1 MEILSCVVFAYTH
14 EFLVCGIDLHI
25 MSTRKDV
32 SRASGMDYLH
42 ERAEES
48 RHNEILAYL
57 MFMAGAIFF
66 VGGLIET
73 VVTTENPDW
82 FLFFPY
88 KITPH
93 AYSLLGLSMVL
104 SGFTLLVL
112 GIVLGI
118 HYSLDRAVYLSQ
130 LKEVYADRVSK
141 EWNRSSVSHELKNLS
156 IEQPKVEGTNDLK
169 ECTRYLIEKQGLS
182 EADARSYCEMLGNRW
197 RELVESNEE
206 T

>member
-1 MEILSCVVFAYTH
+1 MPS
-14 EFLVCGIDLHI
+14 
-25 MSTRKDV
+25 RKNV
-32 SRASGMDYLH
+32 SSFSGMDYLH
-42 ERAEES
+42 EKAEES
-48 RHNEILAYL
+48 RHNETLAYL

-66 VGGLIET
+66 VGGLLET

-112 GIVLGI
+112 GIVLGV
-118 HYSLDRAVYLSQ
+118 HYALDRALYMNQ
-130 LKEVYADRVSK
+130 LKEAYADKVSK
-141 EWNRSSVSHELKNLS
+141 EWNRPSFGRELKIPSMKRPNLK
-156 IEQPKVEGTNDLK
+156 ETNELK
-169 ECTRYLIEKQGLS
+169 ECMTFLMEKQDLNES
-182 EADARSYCEMLGNRW
+182 DSRSYCEMLGNRW
-197 RELVESNEE
+197 RELVDSSEK

>member
-1 MEILSCVVFAYTH
+1 
-14 EFLVCGIDLHI
+14 
-25 MSTRKDV
+25 MSSRKNV
-32 SRASGMDYLH
+32 NRVSGMDYLH

-48 RHNEILAYL
+48 RHNETLAYL

-66 VGGLIET
+66 VGGLLET

-104 SGFTLLVL
+104 SGFVLLVL

-118 HYSLDRAVYLSQ
+118 HYALDRSLYMNQ
-130 LKEVYADRVSK
+130 LKEVYADKVS
-141 EWNRSSVSHELKNLS
+141 ERWNRLSVSREPGNSSMKQLETEESNNL
-156 IEQPKVEGTNDLK
+156 E
-169 ECTRYLIEKQGLS
+169 ECTKYLTEKQGLD
-182 EADARSYCEMLGNRW
+182 ETDAKSYCEMLGNRW
-197 RELVESNEE
+197 RGLVESSDKK
-206 T
+206 

>member
-1 MEILSCVVFAYTH
+1 
-14 EFLVCGIDLHI
+14 
-25 MSTRKDV
+25 MSSRKNV

-66 VGGLIET
+66 VGGLLET
-73 VVTTENPDW
+73 VIIIENPDW

-112 GIVLGI
+112 GIVLGV
-118 HYSLDRAVYLSQ
+118 HYSLDRAVYMNQ
-130 LKEVYADRVSK
+130 LKEAYADKVSK
-141 EWNRSSVSHELKNLS
+141 EWHRPSVSRELKNPS
-156 IEQPKVEGTNDLK
+156 IKRLNIKETNKLK
-169 ECTRYLIEKQGLS
+169 ECTAFLMEKQDLN

-197 RELVESNEE
+197 RELVEPSEK

>member
-1 MEILSCVVFAYTH
+1 
-14 EFLVCGIDLHI
+14 
-25 MSTRKDV
+25 
-32 SRASGMDYLH
+32 MDYLH

-66 VGGLIET
+66 VGGLLET
-73 VVTTENPDW
+73 VITIENPDW

-112 GIVLGI
+112 GIILGV
-118 HYSLDRAVYLSQ
+118 HYALDRAVYMNQ
-130 LKEVYADRVSK
+130 LKEAYADKVSK
-141 EWNRSSVSHELKNLS
+141 EWHRPSVSRELKNPSTKRLN
-156 IEQPKVEGTNDLK
+156 IKKTNELK
-169 ECTRYLIEKQGLS
+169 ECMTFLMEKQDLN
-182 EADARSYCEMLGNRW
+182 EADARSYCEMLGKRW
-197 RELVESNEE
+197 RELVEPSEK

>member
-1 MEILSCVVFAYTH
+1 MNSSVYAMNFH
-14 EFLVCGIDLHI
+14 F
-25 MSTRKDV
+25 MSSRKNV
-32 SRASGMDYLH
+32 NRASGMDYLH

-66 VGGLIET
+66 VGGLLET
-73 VVTTENPDW
+73 VITIENPDW

-112 GIVLGI
+112 GIVLGV
-118 HYSLDRAVYLSQ
+118 HYALDRAVYMNQ
-130 LKEVYADRVSK
+130 LKEAYADKVSK
-141 EWNRSSVSHELKNLS
+141 EWHRPSVSRELKNPSTKRLN
-156 IEQPKVEGTNDLK
+156 IKKTNELK
-169 ECTRYLIEKQGLS
+169 ECMTFLMEKQDLN
-182 EADARSYCEMLGNRW
+182 EPDARSYCEMLGKRW
-197 RELVESNEE
+197 RELVEPSEK

>member
-1 MEILSCVVFAYTH
+1 LEILSCVVFNYTH

-25 MSTRKDV
+25 MSSRKDV

-112 GIVLGI
+112 GIVLGV

-141 EWNRSSVSHELKNLS
+141 EWNRSSASHELKDLS
-156 IEQPKVEGTNDLK
+156 IEQLKVEGTNDLK
-169 ECTRYLIEKQGLS
+169 ECTKYLIEQQGLG
-182 EADARSYCEMLGNRW
+182 EADAKSYCEMLGNRW

>member
-1 MEILSCVVFAYTH
+1 
-14 EFLVCGIDLHI
+14 
-25 MSTRKDV
+25 MSSRKNV
-32 SRASGMDYLH
+32 NRVSGMDYLH

-66 VGGLIET
+66 VGGLLET
-73 VVTTENPDW
+73 VITTENPDW

-112 GIVLGI
+112 GIILGI
-118 HYSLDRAVYLSQ
+118 HYALDRSLYMNQ
-130 LKEVYADRVSK
+130 LKGAYADKVSK
-141 EWNRSSVSHELKNLS
+141 EWNRPSVSRELNNLS
-156 IEQPKVEGTNDLK
+156 IKQPNIKEANDLE
-169 ECTRYLIEKQGLS
+169 ECTKYLIAKQGLN
-182 EADARSYCEMLGNRW
+182 ETDAKGYCAMLGSRW
-197 RELVESNEE
+197 RELVEAH
-206 T
+206 

>member
-156 IEQPKVEGTNDLK
+156 IEQLKVEGTNDLQ

>member
-1 MEILSCVVFAYTH
+1 
-14 EFLVCGIDLHI
+14 
-25 MSTRKDV
+25 MSSRKNV
-32 SRASGMDYLH
+32 NRVSGMDYLH

-48 RHNEILAYL
+48 RHNETLAYL

-66 VGGLIET
+66 VGGLLET

-104 SGFTLLVL
+104 SGFVLLVL

-118 HYSLDRAVYLSQ
+118 HYALDRSLYMNQ
-130 LKEVYADRVSK
+130 LKETYADKVS
-141 EWNRSSVSHELKNLS
+141 ERWNRLSVSREPGNSSMKQLETEDS
-156 IEQPKVEGTNDLK
+156 NDLE
-169 ECTRYLIEKQGLS
+169 ECTKYLTEKQGLD
-182 EADARSYCEMLGNRW
+182 EADAKSYCEMLGNRW
-197 RELVESNEE
+197 RGLIESSEK